1 MALSND
7 LISQFVK
14 VTNDEVKTKPE
25 TTVYGAIVEVD
36 GTKFVKIDGSEVLTP
51 ISSTADAEANERVTV
66 TIKDHGATV
75 TGNSSSPAARKGSVE
90 DIGNKITEVEI
101 LVADK
106 VSTKVF
112 DAEKGRI
119 DNLVSDN
126 ALIRETLTAQS
137 ASINGLTADNATI
150 KETLTAHKASIDDLE
165 AHKLTATDAD
175 LKYATI
181 ENLKAT
187 NTEVYN
193 FKATY
198 GEFTTLTTNKFNAV
212 DASISDLQTNKL
224 SANQADLKY
233 ANIDFSNIGKAAI
246 ESFYSKSGLIE
257 DLVVGD
263 GTITG
268 KLVGVTIS
276 GDLIEGNTIVAEKL
290 VVKGSDGLY
299 YKLNTDGVT
308 TEAQQ
313 TEYNSL
319 NGSVIKAKSITATK
333 ISVND
338 LVAFDAT
345 IGGFNITNDA
355 IYSGVKSS
363 ADNTTG
369 GIYLGKDG
377 QAIFGDSNNYLKYYK
392 DTEGNYK
399 LAVSAESI
407 LFGVNQKNIE
417 DTDETASNAQY
428 TANEVSTRV
437 STAESEIQ
445 QLANMIATL
454 VTDGNGASLMTQTAN
469 GWTFS
474 IGDIINTLSKNTEDI
489 NNISGDVDNAN
500 STIDSLKQAVNDLGV
515 LADYVIITT
524 YNGQPCI
531 ELGEGE
537 NSFKL
542 RITNTQIQ
550 FADGTTIPAYL
561 NNEKLYIE
569 KAEVKNELQFGG
581 FAWRI
586 RSNGNVGLMWKGV
599 NS

>member
-25 TTVYGAIVEVD
+25 TTVYGTIVEVD

-137 ASINGLTADNATI
+137 ASIDDLTADNATI
-150 KETLTAHKASIDDLE
+150 KGTLTTHKASIDDLE

-181 ENLKAT
+181 ENLEAT

-212 DASISDLQTNKL
+212 DASITDLQTNKL
-224 SANQADLKY
+224 SANQADIKY

-333 ISVND
+333 ISVKD

-377 QAIFGDSNNYLKYYK
+377 QAVFGDSNNYLKYYK

-407 LFGVNQKNIE
+407 LFGANQKSIE

-428 TANEVSTRV
+428 TVNEVSTRV
-437 STAESEIQ
+437 SNAESEIQ

-454 VTDGNGASLMTQTAN
+454 VTDGNGSSLMTQTAN

>member
-51 ISSTADAEANERVTV
+51 ISSTADAEANERVIV

-137 ASINGLTADNATI
+137 ASIEDLTADNATI
-150 KETLTAHKASIDDLE
+150 KGTLTTHKASIDDLE

-181 ENLKAT
+181 ENLNAT

-212 DASISDLQTNKL
+212 DASITDLQTNKL
-224 SANQADLKY
+224 SANQADIKY

-333 ISVND
+333 ISVKD

-377 QAIFGDSNNYLKYYK
+377 QAVFGDSNNYLKYYK

-428 TANEVSTRV
+428 TVNEVSTRV
-437 STAESEIQ
+437 SNAESEIQ

-454 VTDGNGASLMTQTAN
+454 VTDGNGSSLMTQTAN

-569 KAEVKNELQFGG
+569 NAEVKNELQFGG

>member
-25 TTVYGAIVEVD
+25 TTVYGTIVEVD

-137 ASINGLTADNATI
+137 ASIDDLTADNATI
-150 KETLTAHKASIDDLE
+150 KGTLTTHKASIDDLE

-181 ENLKAT
+181 ENLEAT

-212 DASISDLQTNKL
+212 DASITDLQTNKL
-224 SANQADLKY
+224 SANQADIKY

-377 QAIFGDSNNYLKYYK
+377 QAVFGDSNNYLKYYK

-407 LFGVNQKNIE
+407 LFGANQKSIE

-428 TANEVSTRV
+428 TVNEVSTRV
-437 STAESEIQ
+437 SNAESEIQ

-454 VTDGNGASLMTQTAN
+454 VTDGNGSSLMTQTAN

>member
-14 VTNDEVKTKPE
+14 ATKDEVTTKTE
-25 TTVYGAIVEVD
+25 TTVYGTVVEVD
-36 GTKFVKIDGSEVLTP
+36 GTKFVQIDGSEVLTP
-51 ISSTADAEANERVTV
+51 ISSTADAKGNDRVTV
-66 TIKDHGATV
+66 TIKDHSATV
-75 TGNSSSPAARKGSVE
+75 VGNNSSPSATTESVE
-90 DIGNKITEVEI
+90 NVGNKITEAEI
-101 LVADK
+101 LIADK
-106 VSTKVF
+106 VSTSVF

-119 DNLVSDN
+119 DELVSDN
-126 ALIRETLTAQS
+126 VLIKEKLTAQS
-137 ASINGLTADNATI
+137 ASIDSLEADNVTI
-150 KETLTAHKASIDDLE
+150 NETLVAHKADIDDLE

-181 ENLKAT
+181 ENLNAT

-198 GEFTTLTTNKFNAV
+198 GEFTALTTNKFNAV
-212 DASISDLQTNKL
+212 DASITDLQTNKL
-224 SANQADLKY
+224 SANQADIKY

-333 ISVND
+333 ISVKD

-377 QAIFGDSNNYLKYYK
+377 QAVFGDSNNYLKYYK

-407 LFGVNQKNIE
+407 LFGVNQKSIE

-428 TANEVSTRV
+428 TVNEVSTRV
-437 STAESEIQ
+437 SNAESEIQ

-454 VTDGNGASLMTQTAN
+454 VTDGNGSSLMTQTAN

-474 IGDIINTLSKNTEDI
+474 IGDIINTLSKNAEDI

-515 LADYVIITT
+515 LADYVIITN

>member
-75 TGNSSSPAARKGSVE
+75 TGNSSSPAARKESVE

-212 DASISDLQTNKL
+212 DASINDLQTNKL

-290 VVKGSDGLY
+290 VIKGSDGLY

-474 IGDIINTLSKNTEDI
+474 IGDIIDTLSKNTEDI

-537 NSFKL
+537 NNFKL

>member
-14 VTNDEVKTKPE
+14 ATKDEVTTKTE
-25 TTVYGAIVEVD
+25 TTVYGTVVEVD
-36 GTKFVKIDGSEVLTP
+36 GTKFVQIDGSEVLTP

-137 ASINGLTADNATI
+137 ASIEDLTADNATI
-150 KETLTAHKASIDDLE
+150 KGTLTTHKASIDDLE

-181 ENLKAT
+181 ENLNAT

-212 DASISDLQTNKL
+212 DASITDLQTNKL
-224 SANQADLKY
+224 SANQADIKY

-333 ISVND
+333 ISVKD

-377 QAIFGDSNNYLKYYK
+377 QAVFGDSNNYLKYYK

-407 LFGVNQKNIE
+407 LFGVNQKSIE

-428 TANEVSTRV
+428 TVNEVSTRV
-437 STAESEIQ
+437 SNAESEIQ

-454 VTDGNGASLMTQTAN
+454 VTDGNGSSLMTQTAN

-474 IGDIINTLSKNTEDI
+474 IGDIINTLSKNAEDI

>member
-137 ASINGLTADNATI
+137 ASIEDLTADNATI
-150 KETLTAHKASIDDLE
+150 KGTLTTHKASIDDLE

-181 ENLKAT
+181 ENLEAT

-212 DASISDLQTNKL
+212 DASITDLQTNKL
-224 SANQADLKY
+224 SANQADIKY

-377 QAIFGDSNNYLKYYK
+377 QAVFGDSNNYLKYYK

-407 LFGVNQKNIE
+407 LFGVNQKSIE

-428 TANEVSTRV
+428 TVNEVSTRV
-437 STAESEIQ
+437 SNAESEIQ

-454 VTDGNGASLMTQTAN
+454 VTDGNGSSLMTQTAN

-489 NNISGDVDNAN
+489 NNISEDVDNAN

-537 NSFKL
+537 NNFKL

>member
-51 ISSTADAEANERVTV
+51 ISSTADAEANERVIV

-75 TGNSSSPAARKGSVE
+75 TGNSSSPAARKGSIE

-137 ASINGLTADNATI
+137 ASIEDLTADNATI
-150 KETLTAHKASIDDLE
+150 KGTLTTHKASIDDLE

-181 ENLKAT
+181 ENLEAT

-212 DASISDLQTNKL
+212 DASITDLQTNKL
-224 SANQADLKY
+224 SANQADIKY

-333 ISVND
+333 ISVKD

-377 QAIFGDSNNYLKYYK
+377 QAVYGDSNNHIKYYK
-392 DTEGNYK
+392 DTDGNYK

-407 LFGVNQKNIE
+407 LFGANQKSIE

-428 TANEVSTRV
+428 TVNEVSTRV
-437 STAESEIQ
+437 SNAESEIQ

-454 VTDGNGASLMTQTAN
+454 VTDGNGSSLMTQTAN

-474 IGDIINTLSKNTEDI
+474 IGDIIDTLSKNTEDI

>member
-90 DIGNKITEVEI
+90 DIGNKVTEVEI

-137 ASINGLTADNATI
+137 ASIEDLTTDNATI
-150 KETLTAHKASIDDLE
+150 KGTLTTHKASIDDLE

-181 ENLKAT
+181 ENLEAT

-212 DASISDLQTNKL
+212 DASITDLQTNKL
-224 SANQADLKY
+224 SANQADIKY

-333 ISVND
+333 ISVKD

-377 QAIFGDSNNYLKYYK
+377 QAVFGDSNNYLKYYK

-407 LFGVNQKNIE
+407 LFGANQKSIE

-428 TANEVSTRV
+428 TVNEVSTRV
-437 STAESEIQ
+437 SNAESEIQ
-445 QLANMIATL
+445 QLENMIATL
-454 VTDGNGASLMTQTAN
+454 VTDGNGSSLMTQTAN
-469 GWTFS
+469 GWAFS

-489 NNISGDVDNAN
+489 NNISEDVDNAN

-537 NSFKL
+537 NNFKL

>member
-137 ASINGLTADNATI
+137 ASIEDLTADNATI
-150 KETLTAHKASIDDLE
+150 KGTLTTHKASIDDLE

-181 ENLKAT
+181 ENLEAT

-212 DASISDLQTNKL
+212 DASITDLQTNKL
-224 SANQADLKY
+224 SANQADIKY

-377 QAIFGDSNNYLKYYK
+377 QAVFGDSNNYLKYYK

-407 LFGVNQKNIE
+407 LFGANQKSIE

-428 TANEVSTRV
+428 TVNEVSTRV
-437 STAESEIQ
+437 SNAESEIQ

-454 VTDGNGASLMTQTAN
+454 VTDGNGSSLMTQTAN

>member
-25 TTVYGAIVEVD
+25 TTVYGTIVEVD

-51 ISSTADAEANERVTV
+51 ISSTADAEENERVTV

-119 DNLVSDN
+119 DDLVSDN

-137 ASINGLTADNATI
+137 ANIDDLTADNATI
-150 KETLTAHKASIDDLE
+150 NETLTAHKAEIDDLE

-181 ENLKAT
+181 ENLNAT
-187 NTEVYN
+187 NTDVYN
-193 FKATY
+193 LNATY

-212 DASISDLQTNKL
+212 DASIEDLQTNKL
-224 SANQADLKY
+224 SASQADLKY
-233 ANIDFSNIGKAAI
+233 ADIDFSNIGKAAI

-257 DLVVGD
+257 DIVVGD
-263 GTITG
+263 GTVTG

-290 VVKGSDGLY
+290 VIKGSDGLY

-308 TEAQQ
+308 TETQQ
-313 TEYNSL
+313 TDYNSL
-319 NGSVIKAKSITATK
+319 NGSIIKAKSITATK
-333 ISVND
+333 ISVDD

-345 IGGFNITNDA
+345 IGGFNITDDA

-363 ADNTTG
+363 VDNITSG
-369 GIYLGKDG
+369 VYLGKDG
-377 QAIFGDSNNYLKYYK
+377 QAVFGDSNNYLKYYK
-392 DTEGNYK
+392 DSEGNYK

-407 LFGVNQKNIE
+407 LFGANQKSIE

-428 TANEVSTRV
+428 TANETSTRMT
-437 STAESEIQ
+437 TAESEIQ

-454 VTDGNGASLMTQTAN
+454 VTDGNGASLMTQTEN

-474 IGDIINTLSKNTEDI
+474 IGDIIDTLSKNTADI
-489 NNISGDVDNAN
+489 NDISGDVDSAN

-537 NSFKL
+537 NNFKL

-569 KAEVKNELQFGG
+569 KAEVKDELQFGG
-581 FAWRI
+581 FAWKI

>member
-25 TTVYGAIVEVD
+25 TTVYGTIVEVD

-51 ISSTADAEANERVTV
+51 ISSTADAEENERVTV

-119 DNLVSDN
+119 DDLVSDN

-137 ASINGLTADNATI
+137 ANIDDLTADNATI
-150 KETLTAHKASIDDLE
+150 NETLTAHKAEIDDLE

-181 ENLKAT
+181 ENLNAT
-187 NTEVYN
+187 NTDVYN
-193 FKATY
+193 LNATY

-212 DASISDLQTNKL
+212 DASIEDLQTNKL
-224 SANQADLKY
+224 SASQADLKY
-233 ANIDFSNIGKAAI
+233 ADIDFSNIGKAAI

-257 DLVVGD
+257 DIVVGD
-263 GTITG
+263 GTVTG

-290 VVKGSDGLY
+290 VIKGSDGLY

-308 TEAQQ
+308 TETQQ
-313 TEYNSL
+313 TDYNSL
-319 NGSVIKAKSITATK
+319 NGSIIKAKSITATK
-333 ISVND
+333 ISVDD

-345 IGGFNITNDA
+345 IGGFNITDDA

-363 ADNTTG
+363 VDNTTSG
-369 GIYLGKDG
+369 VYLGKDG
-377 QAIFGDSNNYLKYYK
+377 QAVFGDSNNYLKYYK
-392 DTEGNYK
+392 DSEGNYK

-407 LFGVNQKNIE
+407 LFGANQKSIE

-428 TANEVSTRV
+428 TANETSTRMT
-437 STAESEIQ
+437 TAESEIQ

-454 VTDGNGASLMTQTAN
+454 VTDGNGASLMTQTEN

-474 IGDIINTLSKNTEDI
+474 IGDIIDTLSKNTADI
-489 NNISGDVDNAN
+489 NDISGDVDSAN

-537 NSFKL
+537 NNFKL

-569 KAEVKNELQFGG
+569 KAEVKDELQFGG
-581 FAWRI
+581 FAWKI

>member
-137 ASINGLTADNATI
+137 ASIDGLTADNATI

-407 LFGVNQKNIE
+407 LFGVNQKSIE

>member
-14 VTNDEVKTKPE
+14 ATKDEVTTKTE
-25 TTVYGAIVEVD
+25 TTVYGTVVEVD
-36 GTKFVKIDGSEVLTP
+36 GTKFVQIDGSEVLTP

-137 ASINGLTADNATI
+137 ASIEDLTADNAAI
-150 KETLTAHKASIDDLE
+150 KGTLTTHKASIDDLE

-181 ENLKAT
+181 ENLNAT

-212 DASISDLQTNKL
+212 DASITDLQTNKL
-224 SANQADLKY
+224 SANQADIKY

-257 DLVVGD
+257 DIVVGD

-333 ISVND
+333 INVKD

-377 QAIFGDSNNYLKYYK
+377 QAVFGDSNSYLKYYK

-407 LFGVNQKNIE
+407 LFGVNQKSIE

-428 TANEVSTRV
+428 TVNEVSTRV
-437 STAESEIQ
+437 SNAESEIQ

-454 VTDGNGASLMTQTAN
+454 VTDSNGSSLMTQTAN

-474 IGDIINTLSKNTEDI
+474 IGDIINTLSKNAEDI

>member
-137 ASINGLTADNATI
+137 ASIEDLTADNATI
-150 KETLTAHKASIDDLE
+150 KGTLTTHKASIDDLE

-181 ENLKAT
+181 ENLEAT

-212 DASISDLQTNKL
+212 DASITDLQTNKL
-224 SANQADLKY
+224 SANQADIKY

-333 ISVND
+333 ISVKD

-377 QAIFGDSNNYLKYYK
+377 QAVFGDSNNYLKYYK

-407 LFGVNQKNIE
+407 LFGANQKSIE

-428 TANEVSTRV
+428 TVNEVSTRV
-437 STAESEIQ
+437 SNAESEIQ

-454 VTDGNGASLMTQTAN
+454 VTDGNGSSLMTQTAN

-474 IGDIINTLSKNTEDI
+474 IGDIIDTLSKNTEDI
-489 NNISGDVDNAN
+489 DNISGDVDNAN

-537 NSFKL
+537 NNFKL

-569 KAEVKNELQFGG
+569 KAEVKDELQFGG

>member
-51 ISSTADAEANERVTV
+51 ISSTADAEVNERVTV

-137 ASINGLTADNATI
+137 ASIEDLTADNATI
-150 KETLTAHKASIDDLE
+150 KGTLTTHKASIDDLE

-181 ENLKAT
+181 ENLNAT

-212 DASISDLQTNKL
+212 DASITDLQTNKL
-224 SANQADLKY
+224 SANQADIKY

-257 DLVVGD
+257 DIVVGD

-377 QAIFGDSNNYLKYYK
+377 QAVFGDSNNYLKYYK

-407 LFGVNQKNIE
+407 LFGVNQKSIE

-428 TANEVSTRV
+428 TVNEVSTRV
-437 STAESEIQ
+437 SNAESEIQ

-454 VTDGNGASLMTQTAN
+454 VTDGNGSSLMTQTAN

-537 NSFKL
+537 NNFKL

-569 KAEVKNELQFGG
+569 NAEVKNELQFGG

>member
-25 TTVYGAIVEVD
+25 TTVYGTIVEVD

-51 ISSTADAEANERVTV
+51 ISSTADAEENERVIV
-66 TIKDHGATV
+66 AIKDHGATV

-119 DNLVSDN
+119 DDLVSDN

-137 ASINGLTADNATI
+137 ASIDDLTADNATI
-150 KETLTAHKASIDDLE
+150 NETLTAHKAEIDDLE

-181 ENLKAT
+181 ENLNAT
-187 NTEVYN
+187 NTNVYN
-193 FKATY
+193 LNATY

-212 DASISDLQTNKL
+212 DASIEDLQTNKL
-224 SANQADLKY
+224 SASQADLKY
-233 ANIDFSNIGKAAI
+233 ADIDFSNIGKAAI

-257 DLVVGD
+257 DIVVGD
-263 GTITG
+263 GTVTG

-290 VVKGSDGLY
+290 VIKGSDGLY

-308 TEAQQ
+308 TDTQQ
-313 TEYNSL
+313 TDYNSL
-319 NGSVIKAKSITATK
+319 NGSIIKAKSITATK
-333 ISVND
+333 ISVDD

-345 IGGFNITNDA
+345 IGGFNITDDA

-363 ADNTTG
+363 VDNTTSG
-369 GIYLGKDG
+369 VYLGKDG
-377 QAIFGDSNNYLKYYK
+377 QAVFGDSNNYFKYYK
-392 DTEGNYK
+392 DSEGNYK

-407 LFGVNQKNIE
+407 LFGANQKSIE

-428 TANEVSTRV
+428 TANETSTRMT
-437 STAESEIQ
+437 TAESEIQ

-454 VTDGNGASLMTQTAN
+454 VTDGNGASLMTQTEN

-474 IGDIINTLSKNTEDI
+474 IGDIIDTLSKNTEDI
-489 NNISGDVDNAN
+489 NDISGDVDSAN

-537 NSFKL
+537 NNFKL

-569 KAEVKNELQFGG
+569 KAEVKDELQFGG
-581 FAWRI
+581 FAWKI

>member
-25 TTVYGAIVEVD
+25 ATVYGAIVEVD

-150 KETLTAHKASIDDLE
+150 KENLTAHKASIDDLE

-181 ENLKAT
+181 DNLKAI

-212 DASISDLQTNKL
+212 DASITDLQTNKL
-224 SANQADLKY
+224 SASQADLKY

-257 DLVVGD
+257 NLVVGD

-363 ADNTTG
+363 VDNSTG
-369 GIYLGKDG
+369 GIYLSKDG
-377 QAIFGDSNNYLKYYK
+377 QVVFGDSNNYLKYYK
-392 DTEGNYK
+392 DSEGNYK
-399 LAVSAESI
+399 LAVSSESI

-437 STAESEIQ
+437 SAAESEIQ

-474 IGDIINTLSKNTEDI
+474 VGDIINTLSKNTEDI

-500 STIDSLKQAVNDLGV
+500 STINSLKQAVNDLGV

-599 NS
+599 NN

>member
-25 TTVYGAIVEVD
+25 TTVYGSIVEVD

-51 ISSTADAEANERVTV
+51 ISSTADAEVNERVTV

-137 ASINGLTADNATI
+137 ASIEDLTADNATI
-150 KETLTAHKASIDDLE
+150 KGTLTTHKASIDDLE

-181 ENLKAT
+181 ENLEAT

-212 DASISDLQTNKL
+212 DASITDLQTNKL
-224 SANQADLKY
+224 SANQADIKY

-377 QAIFGDSNNYLKYYK
+377 QAVFGDSNNYLKYYK

-407 LFGVNQKNIE
+407 LFGVNQKSIE

-428 TANEVSTRV
+428 TVNEVSTRV
-437 STAESEIQ
+437 SNAESEIQ

-454 VTDGNGASLMTQTAN
+454 VTDGNGSSLMTQTAN

-489 NNISGDVDNAN
+489 DNISEDVDNAN

-537 NSFKL
+537 NNFKL